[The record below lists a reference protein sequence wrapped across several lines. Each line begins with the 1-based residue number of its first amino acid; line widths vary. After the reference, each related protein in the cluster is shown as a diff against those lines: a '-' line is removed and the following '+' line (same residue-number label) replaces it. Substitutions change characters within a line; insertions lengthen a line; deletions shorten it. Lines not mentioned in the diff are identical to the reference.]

1 MANINL
7 RPWREELR
15 EEKKN
20 QFLAILFGVVILAA
34 GVVFLGDRMINGSI
48 DDQNRRNNFIK
59 SEITKLDKQIAEIKN
74 LRERREQLLARMR
87 VIQALQG
94 NRPIIVRLFD
104 EIVRTLPGG
113 VHYTSL
119 RRSGDI
125 VSIVG
130 TAESNTK
137 VSSLMRKLD
146 ASDWFAKPALSGV
159 RANPR
164 AGEQANDFTLTV
176 KRVSPKSEEEKEGPV
191 GGAN

>member
-20 QFLAILFGVVILAA
+20 QFLAVLFGVVILAA

-59 SEITKLDKQIAEIKN
+59 GEIAKLDKQIAEIKD
-74 LRERREQLLARMR
+74 LRSRREQLLARMR

-104 EIVRTLPGG
+104 EVVRTLPGG
-113 VHYTSL
+113 VYYKSL
-119 RRSGDI
+119 RRNGD
-125 VSIVG
+125 VLSIVG

-146 ASDWFAKPALSGV
+146 ASDWFDKPSLSGV
-159 RANPR
+159 KANPQF
-164 AGEQANDFTLTV
+164 GDQANDFTLTV

-191 GGAN
+191 GGAK